1 MATINVYTES
11 TPNPA
16 TMKFLVNKLLI
27 NGSEDFP
34 DKERAQESP
43 FARELFKFNFVNG
56 VFFASNFVTVTKT
69 DNVEWNEIEGI
80 LKDFVKGAVE
90 SELKVKE
97 VVSDTD
103 AVFEGTET
111 EIKIQQVLHDYVRPA
126 VEQDGGAIAYKSFD
140 SGIVTVELRGSCS
153 GCPSSTI
160 TLKAGIEGLLKRMV
174 PEVEEVVAEAM

>member
-1 MATINVYTES
+1 MATINVYTET

-27 NGSEDFP
+27 NGSVDFP
-34 DKERAQESP
+34 DKEKAQESP
-43 FARELFKFNFVNG
+43 FAKELFKFNFVNG

-69 DNVEWNEIEGI
+69 DDAAWEDIEAL

-90 SELKVKE
+90 SELAVKE
-97 VVSDTD
+97 VHHDEDTD
-103 AVFEGTET
+103 FQGTET
-111 EIKIQQVLHDYVRPA
+111 EIKIQQVLHNYVRPA
-126 VEQDGGAIAYKSFD
+126 VEQDGGAIAYKSFTE
-140 SGIVTVELRGSCS
+140 GTVTVELRGSCS

-174 PEVEEVVAEAM
+174 PEVQEVVAEAM